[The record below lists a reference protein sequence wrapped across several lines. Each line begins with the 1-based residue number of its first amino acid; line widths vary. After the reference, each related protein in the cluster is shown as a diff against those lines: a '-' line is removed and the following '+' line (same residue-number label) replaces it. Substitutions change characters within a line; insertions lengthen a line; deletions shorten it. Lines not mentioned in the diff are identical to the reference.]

1 VPADWSARLI
11 AAANRDNETL
21 NCRCSTSATRGL
33 LLEAPG
39 IFQEH
44 AALALAD
51 FARAGDAPLRDLRSD
66 TVATQFEVTVT
77 PPARNLLVARM
88 TVPGGPW
95 PGHFGLE
102 AIVFDAFKAG
112 FPEWFPA
119 LDTGYSLDFADVIT
133 ASNAFMRGQGAV
145 LFPELL
151 ALRERLERQSFGVV
165 FLDRLTAL
173 YVSRVLP
180 ALAELRIEATTGTE
194 EARTIRQLAFLAH
207 EWGHLHGPVPYEE
220 TVRAR
225 RRRLIAIISEL
236 YADLA
241 GLAML
246 LDVGTAVA
254 KQAAEV
260 LILDRI
266 AREAW
271 LPRARSQVDSVTA
284 RQLLM
289 LLRETS
295 YAEMAPDGIRLS
307 LERAEQRLRQELSA
321 VREVDAACAQGDVEP
336 ARRYLASYGWRLD
349 DSGFQVDLHDR
360 LSQLLRAAAEKIRD
374 RKVSTAAKLA
384 SLPMPHS

>member
-1 VPADWSARLI
+1 MSTDWSTRLI
-11 AAANRDNETL
+11 AAANSDNENL
-21 NCRCSTSATRGL
+21 NCRCSTSTTRDL
-33 LLEAPG
+33 LTEAPQ
-39 IFQEH
+39 ILQEH

-51 FARAGDAPLRDLRSD
+51 FARAGDAPLSDLRSD
-66 TVATQFEVTVT
+66 TVATQFRVAVT
-77 PPARNLLVARM
+77 PPARNLFVARM

-102 AIVFDAFKAG
+102 AIAFDAFKVG
-112 FPEWFPA
+112 FPTWFPSIKT
-119 LDTGYSLDFADVIT
+119 DYSLCFADIVT

-151 ALRERLERQSFGVV
+151 SLRDRLERQSFGVV
-165 FLDRLTAL
+165 FLDRLTTL

-180 ALAELRIEATTGTE
+180 VLSELHIEATTGIE
-194 EARTIRQLAFLAH
+194 DARTIRQLAFLAH

-246 LDVGTAVA
+246 LDVGTVVA
-254 KQAAEV
+254 KQAAEM

-271 LPRARSQVDSVTA
+271 LPRAHSQVDSATA
-284 RQLLM
+284 RHLLA
-289 LLRETS
+289 LLSDTGDTE
-295 YAEMAPDGIRLS
+295 AMPHDIWLH
-307 LERAEQRLRQELSA
+307 LERGQQRLCRELS
-321 VREVDAACAQGDVEP
+321 VVSEVEIACAHGDVEP
-336 ARRYLASYGWRLD
+336 ARRYLISYGWRLD
-349 DSGFQVDLHDR
+349 DRGYQIDLHDPLSR
-360 LSQLLRAAAEKIRD
+360 LLKVAVKRFAAA
-374 RKVSTAAKLA
+374 S
-384 SLPMPHS
+384 